1 MKISSNNKR
10 IIIIL
15 ALLPLVSHV
24 ALGETVIGN
33 GYSVQQS
40 ITPVEGTLTGNG
52 YQLNQS
58 AQPLGGLFSAN
69 GFILSSGLGYATT
82 SSSPVTPTPTPT
94 PTPSSGGGSNGG
106 GFYVLPPEVTGNWP
120 ASTTPSTSTSTL
132 PVVPVKPGTPGTI
145 ITENG
150 STCSTRV
157 TFSAPIDTTL
167 TNNSNDVK
175 KLEQF
180 LNDYEGERL
189 PINGIYEA
197 RDVEAVK
204 RWQLKYKSYILDP
217 MRLKQPT
224 GTIYTLSMRHIER
237 QSTAACGQPILVT
250 ACPFFKANVKYGSR
264 GEDVR
269 QVQQFLNIVQGERL
283 PLSGVFGPLTK
294 EAVKRFQRSNRIYVA
309 TFIPISIATGNWYTT
324 TRTKANETIGCDIL
338 N

>member
-1 MKISSNNKR
+1 MKRSAFYKR
-10 IIIIL
+10 ICVVMVL
-15 ALLPLVSHV
+15 AVVATQGVS
-24 ALGETVIGN
+24 AETVSGN
-33 GYSVQQS
+33 GYSVQQTV
-40 ITPVEGTLTGNG
+40 TPVEGVLFGNG

-58 AQPLGGLFSAN
+58 AQPLSGLF
-69 GFILSSGLGYATT
+69 FSSGFTLNSSLGFLLSVSSTPATT
-82 SSSPVTPTPTPT
+82 P
-94 PTPSSGGGSNGG
+94 SGGGSNGG
-106 GFYVLPPEVTGNWP
+106 GFYVLPPSVTGDWP
-120 ASTTPSTSTSTL
+120 ASSTPQASSS
-132 PVVPVKPGTPGTI
+132 VPKVPIIPTKPGTI
-145 ITENG
+145 ITGNG
-150 STCSTRV
+150 SSCPSRV
-157 TFSAPIDTTL
+157 VLSSPVDTTL

-180 LNDYEGERL
+180 LNGYEGERL
-189 PINGIYEA
+189 PVNGIYEA

-237 QSTAACGQPILVT
+237 QTTSSCGEPVVVT
-250 ACPFFKANVKYGSR
+250 ACPFFKANVSYGSR
-264 GEDVR
+264 GEDVKK
-269 QVQQFLNIVQGERL
+269 VQQFLNIVQGERL

>member
-1 MKISSNNKR
+1 MKVSAMYIKFFFA
-10 IIIIL
+10 
-15 ALLPLVSHV
+15 ALIMPLVTHI
-24 ALGETVIGN
+24 ALAETVTGN
-33 GYSVQQS
+33 GYSVQQT
-40 ITPVEGTLTGNG
+40 ITPTEGLLTGNG
-52 YQLNQS
+52 YQLNQT
-58 AQPLGGLFSAN
+58 AQPLGDLLSASGFSLN
-69 GFILSSGLGYATT
+69 SGLGF
-82 SSSPVTPTPTPT
+82 SSGSVATPTPTPT
-94 PTPSSGGGSNGG
+94 PTPSSSGGSNGG

-120 ASTTPSTSTSTL
+120 ASSSPSTSPTSTT
-132 PVVPVKPGTPGTI
+132 PVVPVRPGTPGTI

-157 TFSAPIDTTL
+157 TFSSPIDTTL

-180 LNDYEGERL
+180 LNDYENEKL
-189 PINGIYEA
+189 PINGIYET

-217 MRLKQPT
+217 MRLKHPT

-237 QSTAACGQPILVT
+237 QSTAVCGQPIVVT
-250 ACPFFKANVKYGSR
+250 ACPFFKTNVKYGSR
-264 GEDVR
+264 GEAVR

-294 EAVKRFQRSNRIYVA
+294 EAVKRFQRSNRVYVA

>member
-1 MKISSNNKR
+1 MYIKVFLIVLS
-10 IIIIL
+10 
-15 ALLPLVSHV
+15 LPLVTQV
-24 ALGETVIGN
+24 ALGETVTGN
-33 GYSVQQS
+33 GYSVQQT
-40 ITPVEGTLTGNG
+40 ITPIEGILSGNG
-52 YQLNQS
+52 YQLSQA

-69 GFILSSGLGYATT
+69 GFTLSSGLGLSST
-82 SSSPVTPTPTPT
+82 SSTPTTPTPTPT
-94 PTPSSGGGSNGG
+94 PTPSPSSGGSNGG

-120 ASTTPSTSTSTL
+120 ASTTPASPSSTI
-132 PVVPVKPGTPGTI
+132 PVIPTKPTTPGTI

-150 STCSTRV
+150 SSCSTRI
-157 TFSAPIDTTL
+157 TFSSPIDTTL
-167 TNNSNDVK
+167 VNNSNDVK

-189 PINGIYEA
+189 PVNGVYEA

-237 QSTAACGQPILVT
+237 QTTSSCGEPVVVN
-250 ACPFFKANVKYGSR
+250 ACPFFRANVSYGSR
-264 GEDVR
+264 GEEVR
-269 QVQQFLNIVQGERL
+269 KVQQFLNIVQGERL

-294 EAVKRFQRSNRIYVA
+294 EAVKRFQRSHRIYVA

-324 TRTKANETIGCDIL
+324 TRTKANETIGCDIIK
-338 N
+338 